1 MHLRLGSACL
11 VMGCNAWLLGPQS
24 VKYDSMC
31 GKVKWKLL
39 ELPTPK
45 LAKPMLSQGGE
56 MVGIS
61 ATFKGLKDAGAV
73 VPEEISLILFQLDPW
88 GKNRWF

>member
-11 VMGCNAWLLGPQS
+11 VSGCNAHIGSS
-24 VKYDSMC
+24 VCEIRDLMV

-45 LAKPMLSQGGE
+45 FKNLCYLRGGE

-73 VPEEISLILFQLDPW
+73 VPMRSHLIL
-88 GKNRWF
+88 